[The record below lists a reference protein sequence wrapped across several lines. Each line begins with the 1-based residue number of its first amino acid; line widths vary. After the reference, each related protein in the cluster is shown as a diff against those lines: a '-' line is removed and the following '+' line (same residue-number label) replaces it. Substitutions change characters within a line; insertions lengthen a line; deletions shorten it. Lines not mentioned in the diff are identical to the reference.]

1 MPRSVTRHLERHR
14 TAHIGWLR
22 AAVLGAND
30 GLISTASL
38 VMGVA
43 ASGSP
48 RSAVL
53 IAGIAGLV
61 AGSMSMAAGEYVSV
75 SSQADTEAADL
86 ARERRE
92 LASSPD
98 AEKAELVA
106 IYVGRGLT
114 AELATQVAEQ
124 LMARDP
130 LEAHARDELGLSEIS
145 MARPLQAAITSAL
158 TFASGALLPVLV
170 SAVAPRSSFTWAVP
184 ASTIVL
190 LAVLGGIAA
199 RVGAAPIGR
208 GALRVMFWGVLA
220 MAASAAV
227 GRLFGA
233 AL

>member
-1 MPRSVTRHLERHR
+1 
-14 TAHIGWLR
+14 
-22 AAVLGAND
+22 
-30 GLISTASL
+30 
-38 VMGVA
+38 MGVA

>member
-1 MPRSVTRHLERHR
+1 
-14 TAHIGWLR
+14 
-22 AAVLGAND
+22 
-30 GLISTASL
+30 
-38 VMGVA
+38 MGVA

-86 ARERRE
+86 AKERRE

>member
-1 MPRSVTRHLERHR
+1 M
-14 TAHIGWLR
+14 
-22 AAVLGAND
+22 LGAND

-86 ARERRE
+86 AKERRE